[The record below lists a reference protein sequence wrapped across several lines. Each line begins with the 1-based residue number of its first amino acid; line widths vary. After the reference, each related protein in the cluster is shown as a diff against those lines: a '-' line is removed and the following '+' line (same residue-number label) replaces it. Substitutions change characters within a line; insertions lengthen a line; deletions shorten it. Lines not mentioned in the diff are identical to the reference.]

1 MTAAHTR
8 NGIGFAVLAAL
19 CFGAST
25 PLSKILLR
33 DEVSPL
39 ILADLLYLGSGVGLS
54 VLRVI
59 RRGRAQA
66 ESALT
71 VRDAPWLGG
80 AIFFGAIAGA
90 SLLLWGLNQ
99 TPSSTASL
107 LLNLE
112 GVFTAGLAW
121 VVFRESVDRRVL
133 LGMLCILAGGAALS
147 WQGGVDAA
155 SPVGIAAIVAACLC
169 WGIDN
174 NLTQK
179 VSARDPFQIAAIKG
193 LVAGAFNT
201 VLGLALGGAFPS
213 GGSIVAALAIGFAGY
228 GLSLALFVLALR
240 EIGTARTGAYF
251 ALAPFVGAALSIVLL
266 GERPTWAL
274 AIAAALMGIGLWLH
288 LTERHVHTHVHPVVT
303 HDHRHTHDAHHTHA
317 HDDGV
322 DPTQPH
328 THEHTHQPDPHA
340 HEHFPDVHH
349 RHGHGDEKPG

>member
-1 MTAAHTR
+1 MTGAHVR
-8 NGIGFAVLAAL
+8 NGIGFAILAAL

-33 DEVSPL
+33 DQVSPL
-39 ILADLLYLGSGVGLS
+39 ILAGLLYLGSGAGLS
-54 VLRVI
+54 VLRLI
-59 RRGRAQA
+59 GRGRARA

-71 VRDAPWLGG
+71 LRDAPWLGS
-80 AIFFGAIAGA
+80 AIFFGAITGA

-133 LGMLCILAGGAALS
+133 LGMLCILAGGVALS
-147 WQGGVDAA
+147 WQGGMDAA
-155 SPVGIAAIVAACLC
+155 SPIGIAAIVAACLC

-201 VLGLALGGAFPS
+201 TLGLALGGAFPPAAS
-213 GGSIVAALAIGFAGY
+213 LVAALLIGFAGY

-251 ALAPFVGAALSIVLL
+251 AVAPFVGAALSILLL
-266 GERPTWAL
+266 GERPTWTL
-274 AIAAALMGIGLWLH
+274 VVAAALMGIGLWLH

-303 HDHRHTHDAHHTHA
+303 HSHRHTHDAHHA
-317 HDDGV
+317 HQHGDGV
-322 DPTQPH
+322 DATQPH
-328 THEHTHQPDPHA
+328 AHEHAHQPDPHA
-340 HEHFPDVHH
+340 HVHFPDAHH
-349 RHGHGDEKPG
+349 RHEHGDEKTI